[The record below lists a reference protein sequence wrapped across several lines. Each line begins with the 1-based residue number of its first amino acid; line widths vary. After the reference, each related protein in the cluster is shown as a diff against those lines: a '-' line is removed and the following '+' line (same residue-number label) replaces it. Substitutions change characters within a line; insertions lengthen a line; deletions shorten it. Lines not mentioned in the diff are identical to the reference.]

1 MIAVGGFTPFTTVDY
16 PGQHAAIVFCQGCPW
31 RCPYCH
37 NTHLQGH
44 ESPERSWNSVLEVLD
59 RRAGLLDAVVFSGGE
74 PLLQKH
80 LPTAMR
86 QVRER
91 GYKVGL
97 HTGGC
102 DPERLQAVLPL
113 VDWIGFDVK
122 APWDAYDT
130 ITRTRNSGAQAQR
143 SLTAILDSGTPF
155 EARTTVHPALT
166 SPSALCRID
175 DQLKA
180 VGVRSWIR
188 QAFRQQ
194 GCAEPSLLGTAR
206 TSASHPLMTGP
217 FRSHFLNE
225 TGLLQASCS
234 AVANRAGA

>member
-37 NTHLQGH
+37 NAHLQGH
-44 ESPERSWNSVLEVLD
+44 ESPEHSWDSVLEILD
-59 RRAGLLDAVVFSGGE
+59 RRTGLLDAVVFSGGE
-74 PLLQKH
+74 PLLQAH
-80 LPTAMR
+80 LPDAMR

-102 DPERLQAVLPL
+102 DPERLRAVLPL

-122 APWDAYDT
+122 APWETYDA
-130 ITRTRNSGAQAQR
+130 ITRTHNSGAQARR
-143 SLTAILDSGTPF
+143 SLAAILDSGTPF

-166 SPSALCRID
+166 SPSALRRLD
-175 DQLKA
+175 DQLRA
-180 VGVRSWIR
+180 LGVNRWIR
-188 QAFRQQ
+188 QAFRPQ
-194 GCAEPSLLGTAR
+194 GCADV
-206 TSASHPLMTGP
+206 
-217 FRSHFLNE
+217 
-225 TGLLQASCS
+225 GLLNPTVFPNPFGTHALDAR
-234 AVANRAGA
+234 AVRA